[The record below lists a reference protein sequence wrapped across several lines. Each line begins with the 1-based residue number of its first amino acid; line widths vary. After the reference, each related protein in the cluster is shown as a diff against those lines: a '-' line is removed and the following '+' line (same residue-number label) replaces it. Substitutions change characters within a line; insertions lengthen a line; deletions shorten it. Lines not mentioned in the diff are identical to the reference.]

1 MMSLTTNYLGLT
13 LKNPLVHSSSP
24 LSKSLDHMRRMEDAG
39 AAAVVLYSLFE
50 EQITHDSREIDHY
63 LTWGAESYAEALS
76 YFPEPESFNL
86 GPDGYV
92 EHLYQAKQALSVPVI
107 GSLNGVSSGG
117 WVRFARL
124 IEEAGADALELNIY
138 YLPSDIYLTGA
149 EVEAHYLELVR
160 EVKANVGI
168 PVAIKLSPFF
178 SSIPNF
184 AKQLDDAGA
193 DGIVLFNRFYQ
204 PDIDLEQLEV
214 LPNLELSRSS
224 ELRLR
229 LRWVALLYGRLH
241 SDLAITG
248 GVHTGADLLKC
259 MMVGARA
266 AMTTSAILAHG
277 SDRFTDILVDVV
289 NWMEERDYQSIE
301 QMQGSMSQINV
312 ANPAAFERAN
322 YMKALGSF
330 TPPAW

>member
-138 YLPSDIYLTGA
+138 YLPSDVYLTGA